1 MKPKKRDTKLRGTCQ
16 AHARCRLRSLKIE
29 LTYRCPL
36 KCSHCSSDAWHG
48 HPATMQRADCMRIID
63 AAAAM
68 EVDEVAFS
76 GGEPLVCDYLVEA
89 VEAASGKGMA
99 VSLYTAGNT
108 DGVEQTLKRLAE
120 RGLKRVVFS
129 IYGDTK
135 SAHDSVTRVPGSLSA
150 TLDAMTAAGKCGLT
164 TEVHFVP
171 LVSTVSEVE
180 GVCRLAR
187 RLGAQT
193 VSVLRFMPQGRG
205 KHMRDEIPTK
215 RHNVMLRDEILRLRR
230 CGFHIRTG
238 SPYNFLMLEEQPH
251 CGAAVDR
258 LTVLPDLRI
267 APCDAFKQF
276 KAEDVVGDASYSSLA
291 LGTLAE
297 CWTMSPYLNA
307 VRAVVLSSPEGT
319 CGSCSAREKCR
330 GGCLGQKLA
339 TFGCLSRRPDPAC
352 LLRTPRSRRVVRRD
366 ACSEL
371 SMTGRGITGVESGPK
386 GGE

>member
-1 MKPKKRDTKLRGTCQ
+1 MKPRTRNTKLSETCK
-16 AHARCRLRSLKIE
+16 AHARCRLGSLKIE

-48 HPATMQRADCMRIID
+48 HPTTMQKADCMRIID

-68 EVDEVAFS
+68 GVTEVAFS
-76 GGEPLVCDYLVEA
+76 GGEPLVCDYLAEA
-89 VEAASGKGMA
+89 VEAASGNKMT

-108 DGVEQTLKRLAE
+108 DGVEQTFKGLSE
-120 RGLKRVVFS
+120 RGLGRVVFS
-129 IYGDTK
+129 VYSDTE
-135 SAHDSVTRVPGSLSA
+135 STHDRVTRVPGSLSA
-150 TLDAMTAAGKCGLT
+150 TLSAMAAAGKCGLT

-171 LVSTVSEVE
+171 LASTFSEVE
-180 GVCRLAR
+180 GVCRLAG

-215 RHNVMLRDEILRLRR
+215 RHNVMLRNEILRLRR

-258 LTVLPDLRI
+258 LTILPDLRI

-276 KAEDVVGDASYSSLA
+276 KADDVVGDASYSSLA
-291 LGTLAE
+291 SATLGD
-297 CWTMSPYLNA
+297 CWTKSPYLNA
-307 VRAVVLSSPEGT
+307 VRAVVLSSSEGT
-319 CGSCSAREKCR
+319 CGSCSARGKCR

-352 LLRTPRSRRVVRRD
+352 LLRSASSRRNTRK
-366 ACSEL
+366 S
-371 SMTGRGITGVESGPK
+371 
-386 GGE
+386 